1 MKENIKDGKNI
12 ELDDI
17 TVINESYQDLGKE
30 PEEEVKAEE
39 EAKEEKKEEPADEAE
54 APEEEKEEV
63 SETKEDKESVEEP
76 KIEAPV
82 IPMPSIEAKEEP
94 ASIGG
99 FEIPVAPV
107 EPVIPAAPVVQE
119 PVVQFPSTFEP
130 MSAPINNS
138 ISFENGSTLETAPSL
153 SFGQGL
159 TNYPIPSAAA
169 PTNFNSE
176 EELNNFFDGL
186 IDKSNKRHEEEINGI
201 EDARVAAMGTFKEKK
216 AIKEWR
222 AKLMD
227 YSAFEQPMDVPTG
240 TYTQDEPLKK
250 IA

>member
-30 PEEEVKAEE
+30 PEKEEVKAEE
-39 EAKEEKKEEPADEAE
+39 ETKEEKEEPTEEDKAPEEKKE
-54 APEEEKEEV
+54 
-63 SETKEDKESVEEP
+63 DKEPEEEP

-119 PVVQFPSTFEP
+119 PVVQFPSTLEP

-138 ISFENGSTLETAPSL
+138 ISFENGSSLETAPSF
-153 SFGQGL
+153 SFGQEL
-159 TNYPIPSAAA
+159 TNDPISSVTS

-186 IDKSNKRHEEEINGI
+186 IDKSNRRHEEEINGI
-201 EDARVAAMGTFKEKK
+201 DDARVAAMGTYMEKK
-216 AIKEWR
+216 AIKAWR

-227 YSAFEQPMDVPTG
+227 YSSFEQPVEAPTA
-240 TYTQDEPLKK
+240 TYTQDDPLRR